1 MFQRPHNVLLM
12 EQRHVSTRIYPV
24 TGNKISVVVHDE
36 LDEDENK
43 GSMKDIL
50 IYP

>member
-1 MFQRPHNVLLM
+1 MCLLGSILL
-12 EQRHVSTRIYPV
+12 QAT
-24 TGNKISVVVHDE
+24 KISVVVHDE